1 VKPSNEIFH
10 QFGEF
15 SDDSVMLAFRGAVS
29 EQLLD
34 ALLEIAEQKLL
45 AIGCETKTRKKAFN
59 ILVECL
65 QNLFKHSN
73 EHPNLQKGE
82 STDIIMMLAGD
93 DGIRIA
99 TGNTIDKSQMR
110 PLQGRLEHLNQ
121 LETKVIRKQYQERLV
136 NGKFSEKCGA
146 GLGFIDIAR
155 KSGKQMEY
163 CFSPLDD
170 ERLFFTF
177 NVKVS

>member
-1 VKPSNEIFH
+1 
-10 QFGEF
+10 
-15 SDDSVMLAFRGAVS
+15 MLAFRGAVS
-29 EQLLD
+29 EHLLD
-34 ALLEIAEQKLL
+34 ALLEIAEEKLHS
-45 AIGCETKTRKKAFN
+45 IGCETKTRKKAFN

-73 EHPNLQKGE
+73 EHPSFNEGE
-82 STDIIMMLAGD
+82 STDIIMMLAGE

-99 TGNTIDKSQMR
+99 TGNTIDKSQMLA
-110 PLQGRLEHLNQ
+110 LQERLEHLNQ
-121 LETKVIRKQYQERLV
+121 LETEVIRKQYQEQLV
-136 NGKFSEKCGA
+136 DGKFSHVGGA